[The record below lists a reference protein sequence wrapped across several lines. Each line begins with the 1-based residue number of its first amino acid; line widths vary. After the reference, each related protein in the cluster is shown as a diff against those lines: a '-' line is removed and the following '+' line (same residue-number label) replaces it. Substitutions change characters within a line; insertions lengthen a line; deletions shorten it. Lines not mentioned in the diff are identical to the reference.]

1 MPTRTYKDGSLTSVV
16 GSWRTLLSEHEYAAS
31 FKDGRYVDGYVI
43 EFGEF
48 VDYTEEEALS
58 SWPPAVWDEIR
69 QALAACS

>member
-1 MPTRTYKDGSLTSVV
+1 MSVRTYKDGSLTSVV
-16 GSWRTLLSEHEYAAS
+16 GSWRTPLGTHEYEAT

-58 SWPPAVWDEIR
+58 SWPPVVWDEIR
-69 QALAACS
+69 QTLSDPS

>member
-1 MPTRTYKDGSLTSVV
+1 MPVNIYKYGSLTNIA
-16 GSWRTLLSEHEYAAS
+16 GSWRTLLSEHEYDVV
-31 FKDGRYVDGYVI
+31 FKDGRYVEGDVV

-69 QALAACS
+69 QALSDPS